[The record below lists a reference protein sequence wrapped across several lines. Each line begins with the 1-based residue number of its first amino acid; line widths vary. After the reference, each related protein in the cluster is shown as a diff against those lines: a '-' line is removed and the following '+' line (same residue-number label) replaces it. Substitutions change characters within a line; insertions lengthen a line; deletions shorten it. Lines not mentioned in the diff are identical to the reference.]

1 VSARRSSPPFASPA
15 LHNSG
20 PTRTP
25 VAARR
30 AELRNGPIQH
40 HPSRCDHA
48 ARAPWHAIAVDS
60 IVVLVAVLT
69 ARAIPPAQIPIA
81 QRRS

>member
-1 VSARRSSPPFASPA
+1 MPA
-15 LHNSG
+15 
-20 PTRTP
+20 RTP
-25 VAARR
+25 VAAHRST
-30 AELRNGPIQH
+30 
-40 HPSRCDHA
+40 HPNDPQQPHTRRCDRTALAH
-48 ARAPWHAIAVDS
+48 WHAIAVDA